1 MSLEN
6 LYERMAQSVLAGEAD
21 GAAAMAREAVASGL
35 DPLEAINRGYR
46 VGMDRVGELFARGE
60 YFLPDLILGG
70 EAMKSALAVLDPAL
84 KARGGA
90 QPVLGKVVLGTVAG
104 DIHEIGKTL
113 VGTMLSASG
122 FEVFDLGTNVKTETF
137 IEKVKETGADF
148 IGLSALLTT
157 TMRVQKEVI
166 EALERAGLRAEVKV
180 LVGGAPVTQKWAD
193 QIGADG
199 FAEDAAS
206 AVAIA
211 KKLAAARPALLTH
224 C

>member
-6 LYERMAQSVLAGEAD
+6 LFERMAQSVLAGEAD

-90 QPVLGKVVLGTVAG
+90 QTVLGKVVLGTVAG

-199 FAEDAAS
+199 FAEDAAA

-211 KKLAAARPALLTH
+211 KKLAAARPALLAH